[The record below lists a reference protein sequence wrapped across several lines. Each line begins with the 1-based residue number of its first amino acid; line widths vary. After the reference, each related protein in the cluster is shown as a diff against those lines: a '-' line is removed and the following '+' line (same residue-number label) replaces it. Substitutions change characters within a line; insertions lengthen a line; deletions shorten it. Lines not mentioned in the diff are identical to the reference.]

1 MEKIKKFIATL
12 TYDTSEAPA
21 SEIEEK
27 EQEVRKNNMVQ
38 YSLCLPEYLDFTWMD
53 IEEVKDYFKCLL
65 EFIEQHEHEEFAT
78 AVFPKLKI
86 FKKNDIDLAKKSL
99 EGKQS

>member
-12 TYDTSEAPA
+12 TYDTDEASA
-21 SEIEEK
+21 NEIEEK
-27 EQEVRKNNMVQ
+27 EQEVRKNNMIQ

-78 AVFPKLKI
+78 TTFPKLKI
-86 FKKNDIDLAKKSL
+86 FKKNDIDLAKKFL
-99 EGKQS
+99 ERNQS